1 MVSDGGRSMREHLL
15 SIGEVAKLAGVGVQ
29 TIRYYERE
37 ELIEAPPR
45 SESGYRQY
53 SPEAVVRIRF
63 IRHAK
68 ELGFSLKEIK
78 ELLSLRADSAA
89 SCADV
94 RERATAKVSEIEA
107 KMQSLARMREV
118 LLRLTS
124 ICAGAGPTSHC
135 TILEALDQDGA
146 D

>member
-1 MVSDGGRSMREHLL
+1 MREHLL
-15 SIGEVAKLAGVGVQ
+15 SIGQAAKLAAVGVQ

-37 ELIEAPPR
+37 GLLEEPPR
-45 SESGYRQY
+45 GESGYRQY
-53 SPEAVVRIRF
+53 SPEAAVRIRF
-63 IRHAK
+63 IRHVK

-89 SCADV
+89 DCAGV

-118 LLRLTS
+118 LLRLTAT
-124 ICAGAGPTSHC
+124 CTGTGPTSEC
-135 TILEALDQDGA
+135 PILEALDQERA

>member
-1 MVSDGGRSMREHLL
+1 MSEHPL
-15 SIGEVAKLAGVGVQ
+15 SIGQIAKVAGVGVE

-37 ELIEAPPR
+37 GLIEEPPR

-53 SPEAVVRIRF
+53 SPEDAVRIKF

-78 ELLSLRADSAA
+78 ELLSLRANSAA

-94 RERATAKVSEIEA
+94 RERATAKISEIEA
-107 KMQSLARMREV
+107 KMQSLAKMKEI
-118 LLRLTS
+118 LLRLTET
-124 ICAGAGPTSHC
+124 CDGMGPTSRC
-135 TILEALDQDGA
+135 PILEALGQGGTA
-146 D
+146 

>member
-1 MVSDGGRSMREHLL
+1 MREHLL
-15 SIGEVAKLAGVGVQ
+15 SIGQIARLAAVGVQ

-37 ELIEAPPR
+37 GLVEEPPR
-45 SESGYRQY
+45 NESGYRQY
-53 SPEAVVRIRF
+53 SPETAVRIRF

-78 ELLSLRADSAA
+78 DLLSLRADSAA

-94 RERATAKVSEIEA
+94 RERATAKVSDIEA

-118 LLRLTS
+118 LLRLTAT
-124 ICAGAGPTSHC
+124 CTGTGPTSQC
-135 TILEALDQDGA
+135 PILDALDQDGT

>member
-1 MVSDGGRSMREHLL
+1 MPEHLL
-15 SIGEVAKLAGVGVQ
+15 TIGQVAKLAAVGVQ

-37 ELIEAPPR
+37 GLIEEPPR
-45 SESGYRQY
+45 SESGYRLY
-53 SPEAVVRIRF
+53 SPEAAVRIRF

-118 LLRLTS
+118 LLRLTA
-124 ICAGAGPTSHC
+124 ICTGTGPTSRC
-135 TILEALDQDGA
+135 PILEALDEDGT